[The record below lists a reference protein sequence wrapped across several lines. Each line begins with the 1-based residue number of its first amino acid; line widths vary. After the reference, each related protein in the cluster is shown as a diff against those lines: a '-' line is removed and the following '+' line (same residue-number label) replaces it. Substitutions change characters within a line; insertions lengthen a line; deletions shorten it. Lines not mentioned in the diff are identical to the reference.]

1 MRKGEGGGCTVEEI
15 AEAEKHHCG
24 AKVVGRWGRDGGNG
38 LCTLMVCLVVA
49 NGNGN
54 GKGGVL

>member
-1 MRKGEGGGCTVEEI
+1 MGRVYRRRGCRGRKASLWCKGGGEMGEG
-15 AEAEKHHCG
+15 
-24 AKVVGRWGRDGGNG
+24 WGNG